1 MIGFCAKFVETE
13 RREGLFRREL
23 GGVRYWHLIRYWLF
37 NDLVLPHYMSGGI
50 LHPDDLAG
58 RPVPRTFAG
67 RVARR
72 VSSALCRLRDMTAC
86 SPDAAIVP
94 RKVLFAMTPRMA
106 AMGGV
111 RKGFVMLDF
120 VTPLLKSSY
129 ALWEHPRLCGYTPQP
144 LSRKVFHLPRAERRR
159 AEVLAPSG
167 RFAAAAPRRQAE
179 AAALADLFG
188 RAYGFPFEVGRIWW
202 MIDEVLRFREI
213 YAPLFERWFRRL
225 GVRVL
230 VTSVPEVRENAVMT
244 EVAHG
249 LGLPVAEMQHGTV
262 YPEHMVYDLG
272 ERGSVYSPDY
282 FLSWGDHWSEQL
294 VNYPNVLAVS
304 VGYPFLDHFVRICP
318 RRPRRNGDPL
328 RVLFVSQGM
337 IGAEMSRMALEL
349 ARRIP
354 PDRCRVVYKLHPN
367 ETNTWRTLY
376 PDLANSPV
384 EVVGNCDRNI
394 YQCLQDTDVTVG
406 TNSTALIEGFAWG
419 AVALVLRFLPAGETM
434 DGFCRAGLAE
444 FVDSDEELYSKVR
457 CMADGNARTDIPEF
471 DMSRFWVPDAA
482 QNVASFID
490 SLASG
495 DCPPE

>member
-167 RFAAAAPRRQAE
+167 RFAAAAPRRQA
-179 AAALADLFG
+179 
-188 RAYGFPFEVGRIWW
+188 
-202 MIDEVLRFREI
+202 
-213 YAPLFERWFRRL
+213 
-225 GVRVL
+225 
-230 VTSVPEVRENAVMT
+230 
-244 EVAHG
+244 
-249 LGLPVAEMQHGTV
+249 
-262 YPEHMVYDLG
+262 
-272 ERGSVYSPDY
+272 
-282 FLSWGDHWSEQL
+282 
-294 VNYPNVLAVS
+294 
-304 VGYPFLDHFVRICP
+304 
-318 RRPRRNGDPL
+318 
-328 RVLFVSQGM
+328 
-337 IGAEMSRMALEL
+337 
-349 ARRIP
+349 
-354 PDRCRVVYKLHPN
+354 
-367 ETNTWRTLY
+367 
-376 PDLANSPV
+376 
-384 EVVGNCDRNI
+384 
-394 YQCLQDTDVTVG
+394 
-406 TNSTALIEGFAWG
+406 
-419 AVALVLRFLPAGETM
+419 
-434 DGFCRAGLAE
+434 
-444 FVDSDEELYSKVR
+444 
-457 CMADGNARTDIPEF
+457 
-471 DMSRFWVPDAA
+471 
-482 QNVASFID
+482 
-490 SLASG
+490 
-495 DCPPE
+495 